1 MCVFWVDLK
10 KMTSTLKN
18 LISVARFIPV
28 NFWQNWYDAC
38 WIDRLVTLV
47 IVVTCMFHV
56 DGFYNARPLV

>member
-1 MCVFWVDLK
+1 
-10 KMTSTLKN
+10 MTSILKN

-56 DGFYNARPLV
+56 DGFYNSRPLV